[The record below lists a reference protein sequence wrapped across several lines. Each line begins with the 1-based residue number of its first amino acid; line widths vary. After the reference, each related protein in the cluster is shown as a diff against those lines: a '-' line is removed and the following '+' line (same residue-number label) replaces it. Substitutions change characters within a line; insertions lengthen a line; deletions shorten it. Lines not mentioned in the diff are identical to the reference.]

1 MLKMIVTTCH
11 ILYLMQAL
19 AGIRKN
25 EGLKSAGFDF
35 LQFVN
40 MKMVLTS
47 GIGFVELGRLFF
59 YNAIKSP

>member
-1 MLKMIVTTCH
+1 MLKMIATTCH

-19 AGIRKN
+19 AGITKC

-40 MKMVLTS
+40 MKMVFIS
-47 GIGFVELGRLFF
+47 GIGFAELGRLLF